1 MSHFQMDCQGGS
13 WGKKPC
19 HQSTADQQMQAER
32 TAPHSPV
39 DPPSARL
46 HWHFFFLFSLRKI
59 MDRENCLVGIICRVC
74 WRCVLLACSQHPKR
88 MIMLTHAETAGCRD
102 VC

>member
-19 HQSTADQQMQAER
+19 HQSTADQQMQAEC

-46 HWHFFFLFSLRKI
+46 HWHFFFSLFFKENHEQ
-59 MDRENCLVGIICRVC
+59 RELPCGHHLQSVLEVCASCL
-74 WRCVLLACSQHPKR
+74 LTASQKDD
-88 MIMLTHAETAGCRD
+88 HADSC
-102 VC
+102 